1 MSITTAAAN
10 ALDSKPHEQQIREC
24 IDNLRGI
31 GGSIIVLRKDIYQPS
46 SCLCASSWLEIHTS
60 SHQFKV
66 EVTGSQYPSLAGGY
80 GKKGKD
86 QGILLYTKVKRDGNS
101 VMSVN
106 FYKMFSLNSK
116 RKVKKRNQNKKKPPS
131 DMTSI
136 THGANWSVHSARCR
150 MQFVSF
156 LSLRGCLLISIS
168 IYIYILYACFCF
180 LHWIY
185 KATCICLDCK

>member
-66 EVTGSQYPSLAGGY
+66 EVTGSQYPAFAVGY

-86 QGILLYTKVKRDGNS
+86 QGIYAVYQGSIDVDSVRSVRSVSPIMSSKFKEKGKEKRTTKS
-101 VMSVN
+101 
-106 FYKMFSLNSK
+106 
-116 RKVKKRNQNKKKPPS
+116 
-131 DMTSI
+131 T
-136 THGANWSVHSARCR
+136 
-150 MQFVSF
+150 
-156 LSLRGCLLISIS
+156 
-168 IYIYILYACFCF
+168 
-180 LHWIY
+180 
-185 KATCICLDCK
+185 